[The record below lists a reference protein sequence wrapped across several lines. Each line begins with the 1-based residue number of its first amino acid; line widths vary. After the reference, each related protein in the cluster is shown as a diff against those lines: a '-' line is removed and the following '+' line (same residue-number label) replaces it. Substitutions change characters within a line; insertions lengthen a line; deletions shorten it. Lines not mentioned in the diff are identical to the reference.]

1 MKKLKPIFPYCIS
14 YLCAGA
20 LGYLFHYLFKFFSSS
35 PFVAPFFPINE
46 SVFEHLK
53 LLLYP
58 FMLVSLFEILIRKK
72 KFQSTLPYRIFGI
85 TFSIIFL
92 PIVYY
97 ILKRLFGNVHIGNII
112 LYFVFLFLSYFITYW
127 FEKKETTPSKSIAI
141 LAYCTL
147 FLLVFLF
154 TLLTYL
160 PPEAE
165 LFKDPTLQ
173 TYGYLF

>member
-1 MKKLKPIFPYCIS
+1 MKKIKPIFPYIIS

-35 PFVAPFFPINE
+35 PFVAPLFPINE
-46 SVFEHLK
+46 SIFEHLK

-58 FMLVSLFEILIRKK
+58 FVLVSLIEILIRKK

-92 PIVYY
+92 PLTYY
-97 ILKRLFGNVHIGNII
+97 LLKRIFGNVHIGNII
-112 LYFVFLFLSYFITYW
+112 LYFVFLFLSYFITYY
-127 FEKKETTPSKSIAI
+127 FEKKETVSSKAVII
-141 LAYCTL
+141 LSYSTL
-147 FLLVFLF
+147 FLLIFLF
-154 TLLTYL
+154 TLLTFL

-165 LFKDPTLQ
+165 LFKDPTLN